1 LGAIE
6 VDSAVLLFLI
16 RHGESLYNIEGRIQ
30 GQSDVELSPLGLRQA
45 DTIAEFL
52 SAVSI
57 DAVYSSPLRR
67 AMQTAQPVAARL
79 GLSVHVDDRLK
90 ELNAGVFQGLLWNE
104 IEACFPN
111 EFALWRGEQPD
122 VAIPQGESRRDLM
135 IRGAAA
141 LRSIRETP
149 FRRVAVIAHGG
160 ILAAA
165 LKALLQIPAEVN
177 PFNLY
182 NASISRLAWDKSP
195 KLLTLNELDHLR
207 TAGLNREDSTG
218 AL

>member
-1 LGAIE
+1 
-6 VDSAVLLFLI
+6 VLLFLI

-45 DTIAEFL
+45 DAIAEFL
-52 SAVSI
+52 AGASI

-67 AMQTAQPVAARL
+67 AMQTAQPVAAPL
-79 GLSVHVDDRLK
+79 GLSVQADDRLK

-104 IEACFPN
+104 IEARFPN

>member
-1 LGAIE
+1 M
-6 VDSAVLLFLI
+6 LLFLI

-45 DTIAEFL
+45 DAIAEFL
-52 SAVSI
+52 AGASI

-67 AMQTAQPVAARL
+67 AMQTAQPVSARL
-79 GLSVHVDDRLK
+79 GLSVQADDRLK
-90 ELNAGVFQGLLWNE
+90 ELNAGVFQGLLWGE
-104 IEACFPN
+104 IEARYPN
-111 EFALWRGEQPD
+111 DFALWRGEQPD

-165 LKALLQIPAEVN
+165 LKLLLQVPAELN

-182 NASISRLAWDKSP
+182 NASISRVAWDKSP

-207 TAGLNREDSTG
+207 VAGLNREDSTG